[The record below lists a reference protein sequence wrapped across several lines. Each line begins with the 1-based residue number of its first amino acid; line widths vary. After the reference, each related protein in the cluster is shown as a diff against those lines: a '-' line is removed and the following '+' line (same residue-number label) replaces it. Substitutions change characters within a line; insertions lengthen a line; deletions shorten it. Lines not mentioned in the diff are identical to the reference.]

1 MSRVD
6 GRDNDQLRNI
16 KITEDFVS
24 TAEASYLIEVGKTR
38 ILCCASLE
46 EELPRWL
53 KGKGKGWVT
62 AEYNLLPRSTTTRVK
77 RERTGASGRTQE
89 IQRLIGRA
97 LRGVC
102 DLEALGEKSIVVDCD
117 VIEADGG
124 TRTASIVGGFM
135 ALAKAL
141 QRMKAAQPPSAAA
154 VPPKGPVLKHFV
166 SAVSVGIVNGTPV
179 LDLCY
184 VEDSEAEV
192 DMNVVRTDSGHFV
205 EVQGTGEES
214 VYSREQL
221 NAMLDLA
228 EKGCNELV
236 ALQKKFL
243 GNVLP

>member
-1 MSRVD
+1 MARVD
-6 GRDNDQLRNI
+6 GRNNDQLRNI

-46 EELPRWL
+46 EEIPRWL
-53 KGKGKGWVT
+53 KGKNKGWVT
-62 AEYNLLPRSTTTRVK
+62 AEYSLLPRSTGSRVK

-97 LRGVC
+97 LRGVV
-102 DLEALGEKSIVVDCD
+102 DLEALGERSYVVDCD

-141 QRMKAAQPPSAAA
+141 QRMKAAQQTASPAAPA
-154 VPPKGPVLKHFV
+154 RQILKHFV
-166 SAVSVGIVNGTPV
+166 SAVSVGIVGGVPM

-214 VYSREQL
+214 VYSRAQL

-228 EKGCNELV
+228 EKGCSEL
-236 ALQKKFL
+236 ALLQKKFL
-243 GNVLP
+243 GSVLP

>member
-1 MSRVD
+1 MPRVD
-6 GRDNDQLRNI
+6 GRKHDELRQI

-38 ILCCASLE
+38 IMCCASLE

-53 KGKGKGWVT
+53 KGKNKGWVT
-62 AEYNLLPRSTTTRVK
+62 AEYSLLPRSTTTRVK
-77 RERTGASGRTQE
+77 RERNGASGRTQE

-97 LRGVC
+97 LRGVV
-102 DLEALGEKSIVVDCD
+102 DLEALGERSFVIDCD

-135 ALAKAL
+135 ALARAL
-141 QRMKAAQPPSAAA
+141 QRIKATQAPSGAAI
-154 VPPKGPVLKHFV
+154 VPARPILKNFV
-166 SAVSVGIVNGTPV
+166 SAVSVGIVSGEPM

-192 DMNVVRTDSGHFV
+192 DMNVVRTDAGHFV

-214 VYSREQL
+214 TYSRAQL

-236 ALQKKFL
+236 TLQKKFL

>member
-6 GRDNDQLRNI
+6 GRKNDQLRPI

-46 EELPRWL
+46 EDLPRWL
-53 KGKGKGWVT
+53 KGKNKGWVT

-77 RERTGASGRTQE
+77 RERAGASGRTQE

-97 LRGVC
+97 LRGVV
-102 DLEALGEKSIVVDCD
+102 DLEALGERSYVVDCD

-124 TRTASIVGGFM
+124 TRTASIVGGFL

-141 QRMKAAQPPSAAA
+141 QRMKAAQPALVSGSTPAA
-154 VPPKGPVLKHFV
+154 PRPILKHFV
-166 SAVSVGIVNGTPV
+166 SAVSVGIVNGEPM

-184 VEDSEAEV
+184 VEDSEAE
-192 DMNVVRTDSGHFV
+192 
-205 EVQGTGEES
+205 
-214 VYSREQL
+214 
-221 NAMLDLA
+221 
-228 EKGCNELV
+228 
-236 ALQKKFL
+236 
-243 GNVLP
+243 

>member
-1 MSRVD
+1 MSRPD
-6 GRDNDQLRNI
+6 GRNPDQLREI

-24 TAEASYLIEVGKTR
+24 TAEASYLIEVGRTR

-46 EELPRWL
+46 EDLPRWL
-53 KGKGKGWVT
+53 KGKNKGWVT

-77 RERTGASGRTQE
+77 RERSGASGRTQE

-97 LRGVC
+97 LRGVV
-102 DLEALGEKSIVVDCD
+102 DLEALGERSFVVDCD

-135 ALAKAL
+135 ALARAL
-141 QRMKAAQPPSAAA
+141 QRMKASLPPSAAA
-154 VPPKGPVLKHFV
+154 NAPTAPILRHFV
-166 SAVSVGIVNGTPV
+166 SAVSVGIVNGEPL

-192 DMNVVRTDSGHFV
+192 DMNIVRTDTGHFV
-205 EVQGTGEES
+205 EVQGTGEEA
-214 VYSREQL
+214 VYSRAQL
-221 NAMLDLA
+221 NQMLDLA

-236 ALQKKFL
+236 ALQKKFI
-243 GNVLP
+243 GSVLP

>member
-1 MSRVD
+1 MTRID
-6 GRDNDQLRNI
+6 GRKTDQLRPI

-46 EELPRWL
+46 EEVPRWM

-62 AEYNLLPRSTTTRVK
+62 AEYNLLPRSTSSRVK
-77 RERTGASGRTQE
+77 RERAGASGRTQE

-102 DLEALGEKSIVVDCD
+102 NLDALGERNYIVDCD

-135 ALAKAL
+135 ALARAL
-141 QRMKAAQPPSAAA
+141 QRLKATQPALT
-154 VPPKGPVLKHFV
+154 KPVLKHFV
-166 SAVSVGIVNGTPV
+166 SAVSVGIVEGIPM

-184 VEDSEAEV
+184 TEDSEAEV

-205 EVQGTGEES
+205 EIQGTGEEA
-214 VYSREQL
+214 VYSRMQL
-221 NAMLDLA
+221 NDMLDLA
-228 EKGCNELV
+228 EKGCSELLT
-236 ALQKKFL
+236 LQKKFL
-243 GNVLP
+243 GTVLP

>member
-1 MSRVD
+1 MSRID
-6 GRDNDQLRNI
+6 GRKHDELRPI

-46 EELPRWL
+46 EDLPRWL
-53 KGKGKGWVT
+53 KGKNKGWVT
-62 AEYNLLPRSTTTRVK
+62 AEYSLLPRSTTTRVK
-77 RERTGASGRTQE
+77 RERAGASGRTQE

-97 LRGVC
+97 LRGVV
-102 DLEALGEKSIVVDCD
+102 DLEALGERSFVVDCD

-135 ALAKAL
+135 ALARAL
-141 QRMKAAQPPSAAA
+141 QRIKATQAPSAAA
-154 VPPKGPVLKHFV
+154 IPPAGPILRNFV
-166 SAVSVGIVNGTPV
+166 SAISVGIVKGEPM

-192 DMNVVRTDSGHFV
+192 DMNVVRTDAGHFV

-214 VYSREQL
+214 TYSRAQL

-228 EKGCNELV
+228 EKGCSELV
-236 ALQKKFL
+236 TLQKKFL